1 MSSQGNDRRD
11 DERRDIAVETLLSR
25 QSGMNGSSGP
35 CPDAEVI
42 AAYADH
48 SLDENETARWE
59 THFAQCERCQDVLS
73 ALAQGVPMEDERLV
87 AAAAAPMAAARPAP
101 SAVTEKPKGS
111 NGKFWLIAV
120 AAAAAIVAFVILRP
134 SPNSNG
140 PAQNTA
146 VANNAQQNAS
156 APPPVSS
163 GTEGDTAA
171 AHGQPRKKGP
181 ETPSNPA
188 INLQQAAEE
197 PKIHINAVVSPNS
210 DLNVDGLTAAQTGVQ
225 ESAEKKD
232 ARDRSAGALGGIAG
246 GARNTTTRAMAAN
259 NAPAATTNSVT
270 EEASVQAE
278 VGTARSNQAIND
290 AMRAASGLAKTQV
303 APAPKP
309 TDAAAAPQSY
319 AGAASDL
326 NAVLV
331 LPLQGNVMYRIGL
344 GGRIEK
350 SSDSGMTWVK
360 QESGTNA
367 NLIAGSAPN
376 NQICW
381 VVGDG
386 VILHTS
392 DGGATWTKAANPQE
406 LNGAQ
411 VDWTAVFATDA
422 QNAHVATID
431 GRRFATKDGGA
442 TWTASGQ

>member
-42 AAYADH
+42 AAYADR
-48 SLDENETARWE
+48 SLDESETARWE
-59 THFAQCERCQDVLS
+59 SHFAQCERCQDVLS
-73 ALAQGVPMEDERLV
+73 ALAHGVPMEEERMA
-87 AAAAAPMAAARPAP
+87 AAAAAPMAVTRTAATAPAQR
-101 SAVTEKPKGS
+101 KRS
-111 NGKFWLIAV
+111 NGKYWLIGI
-120 AAAAAIVAFVILRP
+120 AAAAAIVAFIILRP
-134 SPNSNG
+134 SSNAPAPNS
-140 PAQNTA
+140 A
-146 VANNAQQNAS
+146 VANNGQQNAS

-163 GTEGDTAA
+163 GTAGDTAVA
-171 AHGQPRKKGP
+171 SHGQPRKKGP
-181 ETPSNPA
+181 ETPSTPP
-188 INLQQAAEE
+188 INLQQATEE
-197 PKIHINAVVSPNS
+197 PRIHINAVVSPNS
-210 DLNVDGLTAAQTGVQ
+210 DLNVDGLTPAQTGVQ
-225 ESAEKKD
+225 ESAERKD
-232 ARDRSAGALGGIAG
+232 ARDNSAGALGGIAG
-246 GARNTTTRAMAAN
+246 GARNTTTRAAAN
-259 NAPAATTNSVT
+259 AEAAPQNTVT
-270 EEASVQAE
+270 VETPGQG

-290 AMRAASGLAKTQV
+290 AVRAASGLAKTQV

-309 TDAAAAPQSY
+309 TNAPAAQSY

-344 GGRIEK
+344 AGRIEK

-360 QESGTNA
+360 QQSGTSA

-392 DGGATWTKAANPQE
+392 DAGATWTKAANPQE

-442 TWTASGQ
+442 TWSAVGQ